1 MTSETVYCPIIKVRL
16 LSFLT
21 NWVSLGSQ
29 RCIISVFSFP
39 SFLRLCIILYMPSSS
54 SPWPFK
60 HLPLSHRTRYFQQM
74 SLNQLNRQF
83 YECRALLCYLSFPE
97 WTDIRQELLTW
108 AEKDC
113 VRHSKRLSAGEKS
126 RRKFPR
132 SGSVERPSDRHWVWV
147 PLLSDGALLSILNQ

>member
-1 MTSETVYCPIIKVRL
+1 MTSETVYRPIIKVRL

-21 NWVSLGSQ
+21 NWVSLDSH
-29 RCIISVFSFP
+29 RCIISVFSLP
-39 SFLRLCIILYMPSSS
+39 SFLWLCIILYMPSSS
-54 SPWPFK
+54 SSWPFQ
-60 HLPLSHRTRYFQQM
+60 HLPFSHCTRYFQQM
-74 SLNQLNRQF
+74 SLKQLNCQF
-83 YECRALLCYLSFPE
+83 YECTAVLCYLSFPG

-126 RRKFPR
+126 RRKFHS

-147 PLLSDGALLSILNQ
+147 PLLSDGALQSILNQ